1 MESLERRKEKEKGG
15 LLIPFRKRSS
25 NLDLGWFDVL
35 QADDPRSLLI
45 PLYEHPQHIH
55 TPSRS
60 QTTIPNHK
68 PASVFRLF
76 PSTIF
81 LGHIRPFPIQIPQS
95 IDYSQFTPRSLLTIP
110 NSSLYLVT
118 YDHSR
123 HKQVFLSLLTIPF
136 HDQTSQPM
144 AIPCSNTLGHIRPFP
159 TQA

>member
-1 MESLERRKEKEKGG
+1 M
-15 LLIPFRKRSS
+15 
-25 NLDLGWFDVL
+25 DLGRFDVL
-35 QADDPRSLLI
+35 QADNTSSLLI
-45 PLYEHPQHIH
+45 PLYEHPHHVH

-110 NSSLYLVT
+110 NSSLYSVT

-136 HDQTSQPM
+136 HDQILSLLT
-144 AIPCSNTLGHIRPFP
+144 IPSSNELGHIRPFP